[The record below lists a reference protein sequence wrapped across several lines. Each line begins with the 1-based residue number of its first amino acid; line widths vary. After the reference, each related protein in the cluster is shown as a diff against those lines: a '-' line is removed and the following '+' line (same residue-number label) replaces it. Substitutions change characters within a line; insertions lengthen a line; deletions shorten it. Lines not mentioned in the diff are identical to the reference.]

1 MFEYSNKY
9 YKSKSMCS
17 YNSRPT
23 CECSKCFHEK
33 TEKYFQG
40 IKSNSKYCY
49 EYKKDEHKKS
59 HDCCTSHK
67 KKNNCCTEQKVER
80 QVNNPTNDVINF
92 PRITQSETSLA
103 YFNKSIL
110 FGYNNFNN
118 GRPEDRFK
126 PGTYSLSAFSFS
138 NDLGNT
144 WIDGGTIPLNGT
156 GFNDGDPVV
165 AVDRNG
171 IFYYGQIGREEVEGT
186 LQGVISVS
194 TGIPNPTGTI
204 TMHPPQV
211 VGRGQNL
218 SPEPGSQD
226 KEWIAVGGDANNPG
240 NEALYI
246 TWTDFTV
253 TPRNILFSKYTTGVK
268 LTPII
273 TDQVIIPGGTN
284 FVTGSFVV
292 IDERG
297 VIYVFYLETSEFD
310 NINQANRT
318 IRMVKSTDGGNTFP
332 INVPVSA
339 PFFAAASATGPCN
352 RPSIGV
358 DDTRQIRMNEYP
370 QAAIAP
376 DGTLYVVWNAGRI
389 IGNSRFVDILLA
401 YSQDEGNT
409 WHTVNISTHQNLTFS
424 FFPSVAANG
433 QGAHIQYNRF
443 NDQNGKGGVGDGT
456 FAIFMKS
463 FSPFEGLS
471 KERMVSTEYSPIPIT
486 NPNQQGAGI
495 SRCYM
500 GDYNQV
506 ITGPENCLLHSWSD
520 NRNEI
525 DQRDNPDVFF
535 RRTVPKKK
543 KHDTCYD

>member
-1 MFEYSNKY
+1 MK
-9 YKSKSMCS
+9 
-17 YNSRPT
+17 
-23 CECSKCFHEK
+23 K

-211 VGRGQNL
+211 VGRGQNP

-226 KEWIAVGGDANNPG
+226 KEWIAVGGDANNLG
-240 NEALYI
+240 MKHYI
-246 TWTDFTV
+246 LHGQILLLLRGIFFF
-253 TPRNILFSKYTTGVK
+253 RNIQ
-268 LTPII
+268 
-273 TDQVIIPGGTN
+273 QV
-284 FVTGSFVV
+284 
-292 IDERG
+292 
-297 VIYVFYLETSEFD
+297 
-310 NINQANRT
+310 
-318 IRMVKSTDGGNTFP
+318 
-332 INVPVSA
+332 
-339 PFFAAASATGPCN
+339 
-352 RPSIGV
+352 SI
-358 DDTRQIRMNEYP
+358 
-370 QAAIAP
+370 
-376 DGTLYVVWNAGRI
+376 
-389 IGNSRFVDILLA
+389 
-401 YSQDEGNT
+401 
-409 WHTVNISTHQNLTFS
+409 
-424 FFPSVAANG
+424 
-433 QGAHIQYNRF
+433 
-443 NDQNGKGGVGDGT
+443 
-456 FAIFMKS
+456 
-463 FSPFEGLS
+463 
-471 KERMVSTEYSPIPIT
+471 
-486 NPNQQGAGI
+486 
-495 SRCYM
+495 
-500 GDYNQV
+500 
-506 ITGPENCLLHSWSD
+506 
-520 NRNEI
+520 
-525 DQRDNPDVFF
+525 
-535 RRTVPKKK
+535 
-543 KHDTCYD
+543 